1 MAYRRASDTSLEGS
15 PSVLS
20 GGPFLLLEPRR
31 RCSIFET
38 FDLAVTKGEEMSLY
52 MVVHG
57 IKIDAG
63 QFSAAMES
71 DDVGKLA
78 KAMAEGQTPAK
89 CLKSWNP
96 LPHGNTDTFICLW
109 EADNPDDIS
118 ATLGA
123 EMLTMLTCDPMQV
136 DEIDWAKVAATS

>member
-1 MAYRRASDTSLEGS
+1 
-15 PSVLS
+15 
-20 GGPFLLLEPRR
+20 
-31 RCSIFET
+31 
-38 FDLAVTKGEEMSLY
+38 MSLY

-57 IKIDAG
+57 LKIDAG
-63 QFSAAMES
+63 QFSAAMQS

-109 EADNPDDIS
+109 EVDNPDDIS

>member
-1 MAYRRASDTSLEGS
+1 
-15 PSVLS
+15 
-20 GGPFLLLEPRR
+20 
-31 RCSIFET
+31 
-38 FDLAVTKGEEMSLY
+38 MSLN

-63 QFSAAMES
+63 QFSAAMQS

-118 ATLGA
+118 ATLGE

>member
-1 MAYRRASDTSLEGS
+1 
-15 PSVLS
+15 
-20 GGPFLLLEPRR
+20 
-31 RCSIFET
+31 
-38 FDLAVTKGEEMSLY
+38 MSLY
-52 MVVHG
+52 MVVHSL
-57 IKIDAG
+57 KIDAG
-63 QFSAAMES
+63 QFSAAMQS

-136 DEIDWAKVAATS
+136 DEIDWAKVAATA

>member
-1 MAYRRASDTSLEGS
+1 MQAS
-15 PSVLS
+15 
-20 GGPFLLLEPRR
+20 FQRQ
-31 RCSIFET
+31 CSQMT
-38 FDLAVTKGEEMSLY
+38 
-52 MVVHG
+52 
-57 IKIDAG
+57 
-63 QFSAAMES
+63 
-71 DDVGKLA
+71 KLA